1 MDKSPCWQFMR
12 NTFKPNFFDMYNN
25 ILGTQKLAKIYLLEK
40 IRRMQIL
47 RNLSFPTEPIVE
59 PLVSLFKMG
68 GYSRMHGIQFKI
80 QVYFT

>member
-1 MDKSPCWQFMR
+1 
-12 NTFKPNFFDMYNN
+12 MYNN